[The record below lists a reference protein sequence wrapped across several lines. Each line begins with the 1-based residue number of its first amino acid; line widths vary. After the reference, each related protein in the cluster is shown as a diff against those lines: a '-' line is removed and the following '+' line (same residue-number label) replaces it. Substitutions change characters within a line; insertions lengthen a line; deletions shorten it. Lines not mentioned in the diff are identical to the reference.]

1 MCVFNS
7 VFVCV
12 CVCVCLYLA
21 ERGVCVDRCV
31 CVFISSRERCV
42 SWSVCVC
49 VFLVTQVLQEKLCE
63 MESIRQAA
71 QNQERSV
78 QNLTDNLRTKD
89 TEVSTHT
96 SQTRRLVYVSDVF
109 ASPNRH

>member
-1 MCVFNS
+1 MSVLIGVCVCVCLYLAERGVS
-7 VFVCV
+7 VLIGV

-21 ERGVCVDRCV
+21 ERGVCVDQCV
-31 CVFISSRERCV
+31 CM
-42 SWSVCVC
+42 
-49 VFLVTQVLQEKLCE
+49 FLVTQVLQEKLCE

-109 ASPNRH
+109 ASPNCH